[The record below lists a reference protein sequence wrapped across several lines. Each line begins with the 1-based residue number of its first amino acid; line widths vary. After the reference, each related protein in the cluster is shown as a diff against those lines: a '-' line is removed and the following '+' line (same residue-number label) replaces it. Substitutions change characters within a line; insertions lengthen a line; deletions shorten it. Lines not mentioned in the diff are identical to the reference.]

1 MNLIGWIE
9 LSQFNWTQ
17 LFELKRNR
25 TEKKLN

>member
-1 MNLIGWIE
+1 MNLMGWIE

-17 LFELKRNR
+17 LFGLKKNR